1 MPPLSGGMEIIME
14 RPEITQDMLIG
25 DILKICPNA
34 AEILM
39 DFGMHC
45 VGCAVARNES
55 IEEACIVHGIDVDEL
70 LVALNDD

>member
-1 MPPLSGGMEIIME
+1 MEIIME
-14 RPEITQDMLIG
+14 RPEITKEMLIG
-25 DILKICPNA
+25 DVLKICPNA

-55 IEEACIVHGIDVDEL
+55 IEEACLVHDIDVDEL
-70 LVALNDD
+70 LVALNND